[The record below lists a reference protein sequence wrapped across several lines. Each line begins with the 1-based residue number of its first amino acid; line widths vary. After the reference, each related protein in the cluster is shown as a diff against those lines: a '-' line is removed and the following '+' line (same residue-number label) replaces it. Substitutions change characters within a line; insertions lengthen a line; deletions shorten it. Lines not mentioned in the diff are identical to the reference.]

1 MLRSSL
7 GVVTILAVA
16 GCSSANLSFDPLPSK
31 EPEPEPDYQK
41 LVASSANTNLKDR
54 VSFGPLEISPIRRTR
69 LTEPGD
75 WMVCAKT
82 TVRGH
87 DAYFGAFIQEHQVI
101 AWRQA
106 VLIDECEKES
116 YQPL

>member
-1 MLRSSL
+1 MFRSSL
-7 GVVTILAVA
+7 GVIAMLAVA
-16 GCSSANLSFDPLPSK
+16 GCSSANLSFDPPPSK

-54 VSFGPLEISPIRRTR
+54 ASFGPLEISPIRRTR

-75 WMVCAKT
+75 WMVCVKT